1 MNKKEEEI
9 QRKLA
14 ELETTVLKE
23 QTDMTTTAAHARGA
37 DLSSHGGHGAGSS
50 SVLNT
55 GTINADGTIARS
67 DGAYFAGILSILAGV
82 ILVFQHVRVG
92 SGLLA
97 MLGMGSGGF
106 ALLFLPLLIGI
117 GMMFYDSKSKWGWII
132 TALSCVFLILATL
145 ATLTITFPGLSML
158 QLTIMFLPFP
168 IGGAL
173 LVKGLGGAKGVE
185 QAIKNQIGKKES

>member
-23 QTDMTTTAAHARGA
+23 QTDMVTASHLTSTGMSASGSATGKGQAVTGHDQG
-37 DLSSHGGHGAGSS
+37 LS
-50 SVLNT
+50 T
-55 GTINADGTIARS
+55 RS
-67 DGAYFAGILSILAGV
+67 DGAYFGGIGLILLGL

-92 SGLLA
+92 SGLMA

-106 ALLFLPLLIGI
+106 AILFLPLMIGI
-117 GMMFYDSKSKWGWII
+117 GMMFYDSKNKWGWII
-132 TALSCVFLILATL
+132 TSLSCLFLILATM
-145 ATLTITFPGLSML
+145 ATLTITFPGVNL
-158 QLTIMFLPFP
+158 LTMIVMFLPFAL
-168 IGGAL
+168 GGAL

-185 QAIKNQIGKKES
+185 QAVKAQLPKKEG